1 MPMTYVIHILAG
13 SLALVFGYVALYSQ
27 KGAVVHRRSGMVFVY
42 AMLTMSVFGA
52 LIAMVQAEAPKLN
65 VPVALLTFYLVV
77 TGLTTMRPPFAGSQW
92 LNIGA
97 LLLVLGVA
105 LAYVTFGFQA
115 IGDIERAD
123 GIAAPLFFTFAAVA
137 LLAAAGD
144 VRMLRSGALKGA
156 SRLARHL
163 WRMCFALLIAALS
176 FFIGQAGVFPKPV
189 RIIPLLA
196 LPVLAVLATMLYWLW
211 RILIR
216 RRLHGLVLSRSQ
228 RPAPF

>member
-13 SLALVFGYVALYSQ
+13 TLALLFGYVALYSP
-27 KGAVVHRRSGMVFVY
+27 KGAAVHRRSGMVFVY

-52 LIAMVQAEAPKLN
+52 LIAMVQEEAPKLN

-92 LNIGA
+92 LDIGA

-115 IGDIERAD
+115 IGDIERTD

-144 VRMLRSGALKGA
+144 VRMLCSGALTGA

-211 RILIR
+211 RIRIR

-228 RPAPF
+228 RAAP